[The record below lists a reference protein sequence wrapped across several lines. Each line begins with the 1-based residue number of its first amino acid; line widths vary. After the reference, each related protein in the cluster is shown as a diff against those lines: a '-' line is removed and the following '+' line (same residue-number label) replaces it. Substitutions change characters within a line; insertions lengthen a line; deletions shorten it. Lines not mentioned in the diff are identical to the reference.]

1 MTCAVCHVE
10 LSKDKCI
17 RCGENL
23 EPDQLH
29 HCSYCRYVNERNIEQ
44 DEQFKKKG
52 FIPHHWN
59 LIMADTLMGLDARCD
74 RCRGIS
80 SDLIPFLE
88 ESKTRQAIVNN
99 KT

>member
-1 MTCAVCHVE
+1 MNCAVCHGE
-10 LSKDKCI
+10 IPEDRCI
-17 RCGENL
+17 RCGDYL
-23 EPDQLH
+23 EPGQLQ
-29 HCSYCRYVNERNIEQ
+29 HCKNCRYVNERNLQQ
-44 DEQFKKKG
+44 DEEFKKKG

-88 ESKTRQAIVNN
+88 ESKTNRARFN
-99 KT
+99 T